1 MSNIQK
7 EFESRIMLTTDEYLN
22 IVSFYMK
29 LYPNQH
35 FLQNANYYFDTADL
49 YLKNTHITLR
59 VRIINDVKSEL
70 TLKIKGENGDQEL
83 NDDLSFKDAELLI
96 KESKFPDGNVKN
108 YLLKLPCP
116 LESYKN
122 IVTLYNRRLEIEY
135 DDHLLVIDK
144 NTYNDIIDYNLE
156 IEVNDDIKHANEV
169 LNKYI
174 EKFNLSLSKQKY
186 AGKAHRAIDSIGNN

>member
-83 NDDLSFKDAELLI
+83 NDNLSFKDAELLI

-122 IVTLYNRRLEIEY
+122 IVALYNRRLEIEY

>member
-186 AGKAHRAIDSIGNN
+186 AGKAHRDIDSIGNN

>member
-186 AGKAHRAIDSIGNN
+186 AGKAHRAIGSIGNN